1 MDVENKSQENYK
13 IMVFQKRARKCAE
26 FRFFIGNQIIDVV
39 QEYTYLGSR
48 MSSSGNF
55 SVTLAIATAAESYKH
70 EKNHHKP
77 QRPGS

>member
-1 MDVENKSQENYK
+1 MDVENKSQENQD
-13 IMVFQKRARKCAE
+13 MAFQKRARECAE